1 MKKLFICIIVVAIIV
16 LGFFALNKNPE
27 ENVNE
32 ENVVNTDEVI
42 DTEDEVVN
50 DEEVAG
56 PVDVNSDE
64 LTKFV
69 DELYVGNE
77 NLFPSLMTQAID
89 MSDADSVKYMTGL
102 SNTENVEA
110 VVVSEPMMSSQA
122 YSLVL
127 VKVKSGANA
136 DAIAKE
142 MSENID
148 MRKWICV
155 SAEVLYAT
163 STEDLAFLVM
173 SSEEMAKPVY
183 DAFKKKVENIG
194 EEYTKAEVIEELP
207 ADMY

>member
-27 ENVNE
+27 ENLNE

-56 PVDVNSDE
+56 PTDVNADE

-69 DELYVGNE
+69 DELYEGNE

-89 MSDADSVKYMTGL
+89 ISDVESVKYMSGL
-102 SNTENVEA
+102 SSVDNIESM
-110 VVVSEPMMSSQA
+110 VVSEPMMSSQA

-127 VKVKSGANA
+127 VKVKSGADA

-194 EEYTKAEVIEELP
+194 EEYTQKEVIEELP